1 MYCYRS
7 NVQQYRKEAIY
18 RRMREAQRDAKRTKD
33 EAVALQGTLVRTQQ
47 QVLAV
52 NQFWDAVCMG
62 VDD

>member
-1 MYCYRS
+1 
-7 NVQQYRKEAIY
+7 
-18 RRMREAQRDAKRTKD
+18 MREAQRDAKRTKD